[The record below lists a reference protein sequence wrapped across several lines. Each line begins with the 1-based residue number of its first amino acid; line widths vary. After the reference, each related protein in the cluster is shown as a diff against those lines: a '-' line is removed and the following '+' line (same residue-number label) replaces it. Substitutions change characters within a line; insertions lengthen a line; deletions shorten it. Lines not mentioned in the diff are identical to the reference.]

1 MNSQRAE
8 RPGLPDGPLI
18 AWYGDDF
25 TGAAAVM
32 EVLEFSGL
40 PSVLFMDAPTKELLA
55 RHGGRR
61 GIGVAGVARSKP
73 TEWMDRHLPGMFAAL
88 SKLAAPIFHYKICS
102 TFDSSPRIGSIG
114 RAAELALPALGGAW
128 HPMIVAAPDIQRFQA
143 FGNLFASVGGTPYR
157 LDRHPVMSRH
167 PVTPMT
173 EADVRVH
180 LGMQTKLPI
189 ELIDAAAIADGK
201 ENERLRA
208 MLSSG
213 SPIVAIDVLDDAS
226 LAAAGGLVWRN
237 RGKRLFAIG
246 SQGVEYALAAH
257 WRSTGALAPAPTRP
271 ASRARRTASVSG
283 SCSPVTAEQLRRAE
297 DRGFRLIRLNAA
309 LAVDRREWGREV
321 HSASSA
327 ACEALDEGRE
337 PIVHSAMGPDDP
349 AVREFRANVEASGM
363 PDIEANDAVGNG
375 LGAVLERIVET
386 GLVDRVAVAGGDT
399 AGRCVRALGIDA
411 LTAAAPISPGVA
423 VCRAHSSRAVADGLE
438 IVLKGGQMGEPEFFG
453 QVKSGTERQ

>member
-1 MNSQRAE
+1 MNS
-8 RPGLPDGPLI
+8 RPTECCALPDGPLI

-40 PSVLFMDAPTKELLA
+40 PSVLFMDAPSKELLA

-61 GIGVAGVARSKP
+61 GIGVAGVARSKT

-88 SKLAAPIFHYKICS
+88 SGLAAPIFHYKICS

-128 HPMIVAAPDIQRFQA
+128 HPMIVAAPDIRRYQA

-157 LDRHPVMSRH
+157 LDRHPTMSRH

-189 ELIDAAAIADGK
+189 ELIDAAAIANGGED
-201 ENERLRA
+201 ERLRVL
-208 MLSSG
+208 LSSG

-237 RGKRLFAIG
+237 RGERLFAIG

-257 WRSTGALAPAPTRP
+257 WRSTGALAHASTRP
-271 ASRARRTASVSG
+271 AGRARRIAGVSG
-283 SCSPVTAEQLRRAE
+283 SCSPVTAEQLQRAK
-297 DRGFRLIRLNAA
+297 DRGFQLIRLNAA
-309 LAVDRREWGREV
+309 LAVDQREWEREV

-327 ACEALDEGRE
+327 ARAGLDTGRE

-349 AVREFRANVEASGM
+349 CVREFRANVDATSGT
-363 PDIEANDAVGNG
+363 DTEANDAVGDG
-375 LGAVLERIVET
+375 LGAVLGSIVET
-386 GLVDRVAVAGGDT
+386 GLVDRVVVAGGDT
-399 AGRCVRALGIDA
+399 AGRCVQALGIDA
-411 LTAAAPISPGVA
+411 LTAAAPVSPGVA
-423 VCRAHSSRAVADGLE
+423 VCKAHSSRAAADGLE
-438 IVLKGGQMGEPEFFG
+438 IVLKGGQMGEPEFFS
-453 QVKSGTERQ
+453 QVKSGRAKQ